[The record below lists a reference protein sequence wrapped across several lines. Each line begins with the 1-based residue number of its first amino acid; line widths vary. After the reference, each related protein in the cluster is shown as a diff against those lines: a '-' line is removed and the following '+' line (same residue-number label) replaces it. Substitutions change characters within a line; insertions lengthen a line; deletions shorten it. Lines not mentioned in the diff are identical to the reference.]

1 MMNCGHESG
10 DQENLAATSLAT
22 RWLAA
27 ILQDGCAW
35 QEDLKEVKKNLLLK
49 AKGQSASSTTK
60 SKAKTSTKPSSSSSL
75 WLREERLKEMIS
87 SLARNPLIKLPVL
100 VAAVLVEK
108 MSSPVVEHH
117 LLLVEERVHL
127 HQVSRKNVQEKN
139 PAPT

>member
-27 ILQDGCAW
+27 ILQEDCAW
-35 QEDLKEVKKNLLLK
+35 QEGLEGGEEEPAVEGEGTECLLDNQVKGEDQHKALLVLKPMIKR
-49 AKGQSASSTTK
+49 
-60 SKAKTSTKPSSSSSL
+60 
-75 WLREERLKEMIS
+75 REIEGDHQRS
-87 SLARNPLIKLPVL
+87 SLARKPLIKLPVL

-108 MSSPVVEHH
+108 MSSPVIEHH

-127 HQVSRKNVQEKN
+127 HHFRL
-139 PAPT
+139 TI